1 MKWYCIYVKSRH
13 EFKVLERLQ
22 DKHIEVFLPTVDRLR
37 KWKDRKKIV
46 TFPLFPGYLFIR
58 IPSDKNSIVDV
69 LKVDG
74 VVKFLKG
81 ESGDPQSVLDSEIEN
96 LKRVVG
102 SKKELEV
109 LPSIRIGEKVK
120 IADGPLKG
128 VIGIL
133 ESREGLDYLIISIE
147 ILKRSVMVKIGVEN
161 VEPL

>member
-22 DKHIEVFLPTVDRLR
+22 NKQIEVFLPTVDRLR
-37 KWKDRKKIV
+37 KWKDRRKIV

-58 IPSDKNSIVDV
+58 IPSDKKSIVDV

-74 VVKFLKG
+74 VVKFLKS
-81 ESGDPQSVLDSEIEN
+81 ESGEPQVVLDSEIEN

-109 LPSIRIGEKVK
+109 LPSIRIGKKVK

-128 VIGIL
+128 VIGVL
-133 ESREGLDYLIISIE
+133 ERREGLDYLIISVE

>member
-58 IPSDKNSIVDV
+58 IPSDKKSIVDV